1 MSGVFSFIFL
11 SRHDFA
17 ELKAETNFMDSLS
30 LHTHTYMHT
39 YIHTYKT
46 RANTKKNYTKS
57 EAKKFIW
64 KLKVKN
70 KVGRLI
76 LSSFKLTTNVQ

>member
-1 MSGVFSFIFL
+1 MYVFIY
-11 SRHDFA
+11 
-17 ELKAETNFMDSLS
+17 TC
-30 LHTHTYMHT
+30 TYAYVYTCVHI

-46 RANTKKNYTKS
+46 RANTKKNYIKS

-76 LSSFKLTTNVQ
+76 LFNFKLTTNVQ